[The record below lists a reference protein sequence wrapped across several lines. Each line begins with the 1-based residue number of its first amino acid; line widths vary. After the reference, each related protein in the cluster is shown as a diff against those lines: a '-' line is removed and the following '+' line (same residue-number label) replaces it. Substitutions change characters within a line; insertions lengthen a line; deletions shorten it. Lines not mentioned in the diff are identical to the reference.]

1 MEHSRES
8 IAWNLICILLVF
20 AACILHLMI
29 KHYDKPYSYNS
40 FILVLFTA
48 AILIW
53 TIQMRRRRLASYI
66 RTGLTAAAALMLFWM
81 VLRTIKYEFI
91 PDEYEILRHI
101 WYLYYVP
108 MIYIPLLMFLSVL
121 HIGKSD
127 QQFISRGWNI
137 LYFVA
142 FVLAL
147 SVLTNDIHQMAFCFP
162 DGLSAR
168 SGEDYIHGPV
178 YYMVVIWMIL
188 LFAAMF
194 ATVFSRCAV
203 SSARKKIW
211 VPMIPVAMGIVY
223 TVLYVTDRKNV
234 VANMMKLPEMGCFL
248 FAAFMESLILIH
260 LVPSNDNYR
269 DFWNAVSLGAGIMD
283 LNGKICYAS
292 EHSIPVSR
300 EQVERAEHQ
309 DVFPE
314 SGSLVLRSSRISG
327 GYCYWIKDI
336 SYINTLNSR
345 LSELGNVLEEEN
357 AMLKAE
363 QKLLQEQNRIRRQ
376 NALYDDISRKI
387 RPQLD
392 QISRI
397 LEESDREDGEFIRKM
412 KYACILNAYVK
423 RYSNLLLIARQ
434 NAYIDSGELWLALSE
449 TLNYVKLYGVKAYG
463 ICQGKASLPGDQL
476 LIIYELF
483 ESILESAIPGS
494 DVFLVNL
501 DILEAVLSLRI
512 TIETPR
518 ELLTENILRENM
530 HDLSG
535 TLHLKLEQQ
544 TEYISLRLPIRRIPV

>member
-20 AACILHLMI
+20 GAWVLRLLI
-29 KHYDKPYSYNS
+29 KHYDKIYRYNS
-40 FILVLFTA
+40 MILVLFA
-48 AILIW
+48 SAILIW
-53 TIQMRRRRLASYI
+53 TIQLRKRLLASYI
-66 RTGLTAAAALMLFWM
+66 RSSLTAAAVLMLFWM
-81 VLRTIKYEFI
+81 VLRTIKYEFL
-91 PDEYEILRHI
+91 PEESELSRYL
-101 WYLYYVP
+101 WYLYYIP
-108 MIYIPLLMFLSVL
+108 MIFIPLLMFLAAL

-127 QQFISRGWNI
+127 QLTISPGWKL
-137 LYFVA
+137 LYPAA
-142 FVLAL
+142 FVLAV
-147 SVLTNDIHQMAFCFP
+147 SVLTNDVHQKAFFFP
-162 DGLSAR
+162 EGLSGR
-168 SGEDYIHGPV
+168 SDMDYIHGPV
-178 YYMVVIWMIL
+178 YYMVVVWMVF
-188 LFAAMF
+188 LFASMLAI
-194 ATVFSRCAV
+194 VFSRCAV
-203 SSARKKIW
+203 SSVRKKIW
-211 VPMIPVAMGIVY
+211 IPMLPLAMGIVY
-223 TVLYVTDRKNV
+223 TVLYLTDSSS
-234 VANMMKLPEMGCFL
+234 VALRIMTLPETGCFL
-248 FAAFMESLILIH
+248 FAVFMESLILIH
-260 LVPSNDNYR
+260 LVPSNDNYGE
-269 DFWNAVSLGAGIMD
+269 FWNAASLGAGIMD
-283 LNGKICYAS
+283 LKGKICYAS

-309 DVFPE
+309 NVFPE
-314 SGSLVLRSSRISG
+314 SGSLVLRSSRILG

-434 NAYIDSGELWLALSE
+434 NAYIDCGELWLALSE

-518 ELLTENILRENM
+518 ELLTENILREKM

-535 TLHLKLEQQ
+535 TLHLELEQQ